1 MTIYIGPNK
10 WWWTGDTNIPN
21 ELHYACLAKV
31 CPVGTATRDGA
42 RLICKAGGVGWFV
55 APSSTQVTGQWAG
68 GQYNSTVVGNKCCIS
83 EWVAA
88 CNALIAGGVECVN
101 CWFVPSGGSGGQL
114 NNPGYVCRTNWDS
127 FDAAIY
133 WSSTERNA
141 ANACYQ
147 SFFNGFIGAFSKSF
161 SSRVRAFRCVTY

>member
-42 RLICKAGGVGWFV
+42 RLICKAGGIGWFV
-55 APSSTQVTGQWAG
+55 APSSTQVSGQWAG
-68 GQYNSTVVGNKCCIS
+68 GQYNSTAVGNKCCIS
-83 EWVAA
+83 EWSTLETALT
-88 CNALIAGGVECVN
+88 NAGFTPTD
-101 CWFVPSGGSGGQL
+101 WFVPSITQL

-127 FDAAIY
+127 FVAARY
-133 WSSTERNA
+133 WSSTEDDA
-141 ANACYQ
+141 TTACIQ
-147 SFFNGFIGAFSKSF
+147 FFYVGGINTFSKTNSF
-161 SSRVRAFRCVTY
+161 RVRAFRCVTY

>member
-55 APSSTQVTGQWAG
+55 APSSTEVSQTWNGTT
-68 GQYNSTVVGNKCCIS
+68 NTLVGNKPCLS
-83 EWVAA
+83 DWVAA

-101 CWFVPSGGSGGQL
+101 CWFVPSGGTGGQL
-114 NNPGYVCRTNWDS
+114 NNPGYVCRTQWDS
-127 FDAAIY
+127 FDAANY
-133 WSSTERNA
+133 WSSTESNA
-141 ANACYQ
+141 TLAFAQ
-147 SFFNGFIGAFSKSF
+147 TFGTGAIGPNSKTGSI
-161 SSRVRAFRCVTY
+161 RVRAFRCVTY

>member
-55 APSSTQVTGQWAG
+55 APSSTEVSQTWNGTT
-68 GQYNSTVVGNKCCIS
+68 NTLVGNKPCLS
-83 EWVAA
+83 DWVAA

-101 CWFVPSGGSGGQL
+101 CWFVPSGGTGGQL
-114 NNPGYVCRTNWDS
+114 NNPGYVCRTQWDS
-127 FDAAIY
+127 FDAARY
-133 WSSTERNA
+133 WSSTESNA
-141 ANACYQ
+141 THACAQ
-147 SFFNGFIGAFSKSF
+147 AFTNGNIGASSKTYSR
-161 SSRVRAFRCVTY
+161 RVRAFRCVTY